1 MAQEFYQEEDDDFI
15 SKSQKK
21 RDSKEVQALA
31 KKLCELPKK
40 IFNEITLDDNI
51 HNAIKTAQKL
61 RPSAALNRQIQYIA
75 KCLKQLDLDEMRSKI
90 DQIENKESL
99 QKHQLKKIELWR
111 DQLIEHNDKLQEF
124 LDVYDNVDTQQLRQ
138 VIRNARKEKESNKTN
153 KAFKQLYQ
161 IIKDVLIS

>member
-1 MAQEFYQEEDDDFI
+1 MAQEDYFEDDDFI

-21 RDSKEVQALA
+21 RDSKEVQVLA
-31 KKLCELPKK
+31 RKLCELPKK
-40 IFNEITLDDNI
+40 VFDDIILDDNI

-75 KCLKQLDLDEMRSKI
+75 KCLKQLDLDEIRSKI
-90 DQIENKESL
+90 DALENKESL

-111 DQLIEHNDKLQEF
+111 DQLIEQNDKLQEF
-124 LDVYDNVDTQQLRQ
+124 LNIYDNVDTQQLRQ
-138 VIRNARKEKESNKTN
+138 VIRNARKEQESKKTN

-161 IIKDVLIS
+161 IIKETLIP